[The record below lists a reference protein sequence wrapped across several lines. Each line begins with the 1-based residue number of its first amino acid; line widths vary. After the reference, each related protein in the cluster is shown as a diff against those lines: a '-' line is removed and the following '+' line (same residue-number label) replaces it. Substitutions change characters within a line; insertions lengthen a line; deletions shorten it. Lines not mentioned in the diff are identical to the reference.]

1 MASRIQIGKTV
12 TVKGKKYKIGISQAK
27 NKKYVAKPVN
37 GEGRSINFGQKGANA
52 RPNTAKG
59 DSYCARSAKI
69 KSKNPS
75 KPSAN
80 DFARKLWNCN
90 GAKSMKK

>member
-12 TVKGKKYKIGISQAK
+12 TVKGKKFKIARSKAK
-27 NKKYVAKPVN
+27 NKKYVAKPVS
-37 GEGRSINFGQKGANA
+37 GKGASVNFGQKGANA
-52 RPNTAKG
+52 KPGTSKG

-80 DFARKLWNCN
+80 DFARKLWNCK
-90 GAKSMKK
+90 GSKSMKK